1 MEKILFLHGALGSKL
16 QFSPLIIQ
24 LNKDFECHAINFAG
38 HGGEMIPPGGLT
50 FPTFANNIL
59 QYLDQNKIEKVNLF
73 GFSMGGYAALYF
85 AFLHPDR
92 VGKIMTVN
100 VKFNWDPITTAK
112 ETGMLDP
119 DKMFE
124 KVPAFANNLMVLHGM
139 NIWKNLLKSTSDMM
153 KKLSE
158 TVVMSEEELMS
169 IKHAVLLGIGD
180 RDTTSS
186 VPETL
191 DIYRKLSNSQ
201 LWVIPGTA
209 HPFERIDLNLTI
221 PVLRKFFGNA

>member
-16 QFSPLIIQ
+16 QFTPLMSA
-24 LNKDFECHAINFAG
+24 LKNDFECHSLNFAG
-38 HGGEMIPPGGLT
+38 HGGEMIPAQGLT
-50 FPTFANNIL
+50 FQTFSQNIL
-59 QYLDQNKIEKVNLF
+59 DYLDAQKIEKIHLF

-85 AFLHPDR
+85 AHLHPTR
-92 VGKIMTVN
+92 VQKIITLN

-112 ETGMLDP
+112 ETGLLDP

-158 TVVMSEEELMS
+158 TVVMSEEELKS
-169 IKHAVLLGIGD
+169 IAHPILLGVGD
-180 RDTTSS
+180 RDLTSS
-186 VPETL
+186 IKETL
-191 DIYRKLSNSQ
+191 DVFQKLQKAQ
-201 LWVIPGTA
+201 LWVIPNTA
-209 HPFERIDLNLTI
+209 HPFERIDLNQLEMMT
-221 PVLRKFFGNA
+221 RNFYKN

>member
-16 QFSPLIIQ
+16 QFSPLINA
-24 LNKDFECHAINFAG
+24 LGDSFECHSLNFAG
-38 HGGEMIPPGGLT
+38 HSGELIPAQGLT
-50 FPTFANNIL
+50 FQTFAQNIL
-59 QYLDQNKIEKVNLF
+59 DYLNANKIDKINLF

-85 AFLHPDR
+85 AHLHPER
-92 VGKIMTVN
+92 VVKIMTLN

-124 KVPAFANNLMVLHGM
+124 KVPQFANNLMVLHGM

-153 KKLSE
+153 KKLAE
-158 TVVMSEEELMS
+158 TVVMSEEQLKS
-169 IKHAVLLGIGD
+169 IQHPVLLGIGD

-186 VPETL
+186 ISETL
-191 DIYRKLSNSQ
+191 TVYQ
-201 LWVIPGTA
+201 MMPQAQFWVLPATA
-209 HPFERIDLNLTI
+209 HPFERVSTAQLELMI
-221 PVLRKFFGNA
+221 KSYF